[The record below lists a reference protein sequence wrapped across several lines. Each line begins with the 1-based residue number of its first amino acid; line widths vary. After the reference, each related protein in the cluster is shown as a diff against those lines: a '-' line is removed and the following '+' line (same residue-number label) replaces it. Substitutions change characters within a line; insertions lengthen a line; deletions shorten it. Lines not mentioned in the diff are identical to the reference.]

1 MLIAGKVRIQTC
13 TNNKN
18 TVQLD
23 GVSSCKIIVERLRS
37 GVFFGII
44 PLMKISRRKVLQ
56 TVSFS
61 ALVIGLAP
69 RVAFSAPNALRAIR
83 TGSQPGGKT
92 RLVIETA
99 TRPSYTLSYGDKQLN
114 VNLSNTN
121 GNSKINAKLANGT
134 LVKRVTQIQNG
145 SVLTI
150 SATLSS
156 MIDALDKKQ
165 IMILEPNGDSG
176 YRLVLDFVAGTG
188 KGTKSAS
195 TATQSKSATN
205 KQNTTSNKNS
215 IPAQHIIVIDAGH
228 GGKDPGCIGKG
239 GTQEKTVVLSVA
251 KKLKNKLDANGFK
264 TFLTRSSDVYLKL
277 AERAS
282 IAEKKK
288 ADLFISLHANAN
300 PSRDMKGFSV
310 YTLSEKASDEEA
322 QKLADSEN
330 AADKIDVDG
339 FEQFSKDIR
348 VALSSLQQ
356 HAVAELSEEYANSCA
371 KCFNNAKIEQQR
383 GPAVRH
389 APFAVLRS
397 TVPGAL
403 IELGH
408 LSNKGEEKLL
418 KTDAHQNKLVD
429 AIVKS
434 VKSYDFDV

>member
-1 MLIAGKVRIQTC
+1 MR
-13 TNNKN
+13 
-18 TVQLD
+18 
-23 GVSSCKIIVERLRS
+23 
-37 GVFFGII
+37 
-44 PLMKISRRKVLQ
+44 ISRRKVLQ

-69 RVAFSAPNALRAIR
+69 RVAFSAPNTLRAVR
-83 TGSQPGGKT
+83 TGTQPGGKT

-121 GNSKINAKLANGT
+121 GDAKISAKLANGT
-134 LVKRVTQIQNG
+134 LIKRVTQIQNG

-156 MIDALDKKQ
+156 LIDALDKKQ
-165 IMILEPNGDSG
+165 IMILEPNGDNG

-188 KGTKSAS
+188 KGTQTASA
-195 TATQSKSATN
+195 TTQSKNATN
-205 KQNTTSNKNS
+205 NTNKNTTPN
-215 IPAQHIIVIDAGH
+215 QRIIVIDAGH

-277 AERAS
+277 AERAE

-300 PSRDMKGFSV
+300 PSRDMKGFSI

-322 QKLADSEN
+322 QKLAESEN
-330 AADKIDVDG
+330 AADKIDVNG

-408 LSNKGEEKLL
+408 LSNKNEEKLL
-418 KTDAHQNKLVD
+418 RTDAHHTKLVD

>member
-1 MLIAGKVRIQTC
+1 
-13 TNNKN
+13 
-18 TVQLD
+18 
-23 GVSSCKIIVERLRS
+23 
-37 GVFFGII
+37 
-44 PLMKISRRKVLQ
+44 MKMSRRQLLK

-61 ALVIGLAP
+61 ALVVGIAP
-69 RVAFSAPNALRAIR
+69 RVAFSAPNALRSIR
-83 TGSQPGGKT
+83 TGLQTGEKT

-99 TRPSYTLSYGDKQLN
+99 SKPSYTLSYGDKQLI

-121 GNSKINAKLANGT
+121 GKADVQTKLANGT
-134 LVKRVTQIQNG
+134 LIKRVTQIQEG
-145 SVLTI
+145 SVLKI
-150 SATLSS
+150 SATLSGA
-156 MIDALDKKQ
+156 IDAIEKNQ
-165 IMILEPNGDSG
+165 IMVLEPNGDNE
-176 YRLVLDFVAGTG
+176 YRLVIDFASGTG
-188 KGTKSAS
+188 RGITKASGT
-195 TATQSKSATN
+195 TVATKTE
-205 KQNTTSNKNS
+205 KKETKTTSNSSK
-215 IPAQHIIVIDAGH
+215 QRIIVIDAGH

-251 KKLKNKLDANGFK
+251 KKLKNKLDASGYK
-264 TFLTRSSDVYLKL
+264 TYLTRSSDVYLKL
-277 AERAS
+277 GERAEY
-282 IAEKKK
+282 AEKKH

-300 PSRDMKGFSV
+300 PSRSMKGFSI

-356 HAVAELSEEYANSCA
+356 RAVAELSEEYANNCA
-371 KCFNNAKIEQQR
+371 KSMNKASIEQQK

-408 LSNKGEEKLL
+408 LSNKSEEKLL
-418 KTDAHQNKLVD
+418 RSDAHQNRLVE

-434 VKSYDFDV
+434 VNAYDFDV

>member
-1 MLIAGKVRIQTC
+1 
-13 TNNKN
+13 
-18 TVQLD
+18 
-23 GVSSCKIIVERLRS
+23 
-37 GVFFGII
+37 
-44 PLMKISRRKVLQ
+44 MKISRRKVLQ

-61 ALVIGLAP
+61 ALVIGVAP
-69 RVAFSAPNALRAIR
+69 RVAFSAPNALRAVR
-83 TGSQPGGKT
+83 TGTQPGGKT

-121 GNSKINAKLANGT
+121 GDAKISAKLANGT
-134 LVKRVTQIQNG
+134 LIKRVTQIQNG
-145 SVLTI
+145 TVLTI

-156 MIDALDKKQ
+156 LIDALDKKQ
-165 IMILEPNGDSG
+165 IMILEPNGDNG

-188 KGTKSAS
+188 KGT
-195 TATQSKSATN
+195 QSATSATAGKTETKVAN
-205 KQNTTSNKNS
+205 KTTTNN
-215 IPAQHIIVIDAGH
+215 QHIIVIDAGH

-277 AERAS
+277 AERAE
-282 IAEKKK
+282 IAEKRK

-300 PSRDMKGFSV
+300 PSRDMKGFSI

-322 QKLADSEN
+322 QKLAESEN
-330 AADKIDVDG
+330 AADKIDVNG

-408 LSNKGEEKLL
+408 LSNKNEEKLL
-418 KTDAHQNKLVD
+418 RTDAHQTKLVD